1 MENFHRTFK
10 CCYTGWMELESE
22 IVVVIIVYRVLIDFC
37 TENIHIPIDDMFIL
51 FANFRSI
58 AQIECQATQNDM
70 RQGDLSSHTIF
81 IRGKWQ
87 MASAV
92 TPICVSFEC
101 YNLPPSLPAAYKI
114 ISTLLDARNYNDLC
128 DHSAN
133 NKKNTPSKKKKID
146 ARKESNRV
154 ARVIFFLFVCVWE
167 CECECANLTSFEY
180 VMNMNAMISSILA
193 PLKQL
198 QYIVAANCDS
208 NRTKTEPHIWQRHT
222 TKTVQRGC
230 KLREKNSGIRSVW
243 MNEYNTTQ
251 HQQQQQRRRQ
261 WHRRRRCNS

>member
-51 FANFRSI
+51 FANFRNI
-58 AQIECQATQNDM
+58 AQIECQLTRNDM

-133 NKKNTPSKKKKID
+133 NKKKIHQTRRKKLTRAKKAI
-146 ARKESNRV
+146 E
-154 ARVIFFLFVCVWE
+154 
-167 CECECANLTSFEY
+167 
-180 VMNMNAMISSILA
+180 
-193 PLKQL
+193 
-198 QYIVAANCDS
+198 
-208 NRTKTEPHIWQRHT
+208 
-222 TKTVQRGC
+222 
-230 KLREKNSGIRSVW
+230 LREWFFSCLYACESVSVSAQ
-243 MNEYNTTQ
+243 T
-251 HQQQQQRRRQ
+251 
-261 WHRRRRCNS
+261 